1 MRLFTSALC
10 ATVAVGLLAGCSGNS
25 LSTPSSSAPVGA
37 QANHIV
43 NGHFVPGYSKFANLI
58 PVELHPNGM
67 QRILDR
73 ITPDKHHKAKGGAW
87 GSQFYASKINGY
99 EGSLKSN
106 PAPKCTETSSYVNGL
121 AVDGKGALI
130 DPDGGTRTVIV
141 YKPGMCAA
149 MAGSF
154 ADNDGQPSDASSAN
168 AATGTIAV
176 GNIFNASGGAGGI
189 AVCTLKSG
197 CSAFLTNSNMYEVA
211 GVAMDK
217 KGNCYASS
225 TNSLGSATMTY
236 FAGCTGS
243 GTAATGWQNTYYGG
257 LDIDG
262 KGNIVAIDAFTP
274 AIRIYS
280 GCNPTCKLVGGPFS
294 LHGDAVFGHLNK
306 KANMFIAGDY
316 ANGELDV
323 YKYSTK
329 GLTYQYSANNGLSV
343 SDDVE
348 GAAFDPRSKE

>member
-43 NGHFVPGYSKFANLI
+43 NGHFIPGFSRYATLV
-58 PVELHPNGM
+58 PVELRPSGP
-67 QRILDR
+67 QPVLDR
-73 ITPDKHHKAKGGAW
+73 ITPDKHKAKGGAW

-106 PAPKCTETSSYVNGL
+106 PAPSCTDTASYPNGI

-141 YKPGMCAA
+141 YKPGLCAGT
-149 MAGSF
+149 AGTITDS
-154 ADNDGQPSDASSAN
+154 NGQPADAASAN

-176 GNIFNASGGAGGI
+176 GNIFGTAGAGGI
-189 AVCTLKSG
+189 SVCTLKSG
-197 CSAFLTNSNMYEVA
+197 CSAFLTNSNIYELA

-217 KGNCYASS
+217 KGNCYASAETS
-225 TNSLGSATMTY
+225 AGTATMTY
-236 FAGCTGS
+236 FAGCAGS

-274 AIRIYS
+274 ALRVYS
-280 GCNPTCKLVGGPFS
+280 GCNPTCKAVAGPFS
-294 LHGDAVFGHLNK
+294 LHGDTVFGHLNK
-306 KANMFIAGDY
+306 KGNMFIGGDY

-323 YKYSTK
+323 YKYITK
-329 GLTYQYSANNGLSV
+329 GLTYEYSSNSGRSG

-348 GAAFDPRSKE
+348 GDAFDPRSKQ